1 MNSTSLL
8 LASSKISRFSGAL
21 SRLKPCWSKRNYH
34 QLEQLPYPI
43 QNGLGDFL
51 PPEALKVV
59 AIDYQGGLLQ
69 QLNEELR
76 ASEEPIR
83 SVTQIV
89 LDASQHREKSLAF
102 NYASLTINNDFF
114 LRTLKPPPNPPALDH
129 QSEIS
134 LYLASAIRSQH
145 GSLAQLKSSF
155 CAAALGM
162 FTSGWIWFVT
172 DKHGNTGVIP
182 TFGPGTLLVRSRS
195 YIANAKDLFLGEDL
209 AQLFRGDPLLPY
221 IYADEDFKDQDGKP
235 LNVPPRVPTPHS
247 PPGVKLSPASG
258 VGLTKSPTGQDRL
271 LPRFYHSDVPQP
283 KSLWEA
289 ANPAA
294 FDRNSPRAK
303 VTMLNVGEYL
313 TPLFCVSVNEHAWM
327 SAGYGVWGKEEWL
340 KKFWT
345 VLDWKKVSS
354 MYEYAV
360 PNKLDY

>member
-1 MNSTSLL
+1 M
-8 LASSKISRFSGAL
+8 
-21 SRLKPCWSKRNYH
+21 
-34 QLEQLPYPI
+34 
-43 QNGLGDFL
+43 
-51 PPEALKVV
+51 
-59 AIDYQGGLLQ
+59 
-69 QLNEELR
+69 
-76 ASEEPIR
+76 
-83 SVTQIV
+83 
-89 LDASQHREKSLAF
+89 
-102 NYASLTINNDFF
+102 
-114 LRTLKPPPNPPALDH
+114 
-129 QSEIS
+129 
-134 LYLASAIRSQH
+134 
-145 GSLAQLKSSF
+145 
-155 CAAALGM
+155 
-162 FTSGWIWFVT
+162 
-172 DKHGNTGVIP
+172 
-182 TFGPGTLLVRSRS
+182 RSRS